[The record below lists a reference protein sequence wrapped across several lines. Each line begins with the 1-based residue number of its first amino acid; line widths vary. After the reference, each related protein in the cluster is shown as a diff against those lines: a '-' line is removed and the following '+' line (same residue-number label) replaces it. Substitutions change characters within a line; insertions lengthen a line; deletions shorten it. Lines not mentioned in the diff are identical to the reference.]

1 MSLLWKVVLVVN
13 VEKVKLSMLKTQINS
28 VKHHNRKNI
37 DAIKN
42 NIKKFNQYA
51 PLVVNKN
58 NFEILKGVGTYT
70 AMKQL
75 NIDQCYVYFVDLDDK
90 KQDQL
95 IVLDNRTSQLS
106 QLDNIA
112 VQKLL
117 YDLQKND
124 ALFTG
129 FSQKQIQNIMNSQT
143 TAKQKQDLTQKVNLV
158 KIKCPYCG
166 TQFSQK

>member
-58 NFEILKGVGTYT
+58 NFEILKGAGTYT

-90 KQDQL
+90 KQNQL

-143 TAKQKQDLTQKVNLV
+143 TTKQKQDLTQKVNLV

>member
-90 KQDQL
+90 KQNQL

-106 QLDNIA
+106 QLDNVA

-143 TAKQKQDLTQKVNLV
+143 STKQKQDLTQKVNLV

-166 TQFSQK
+166 IQFSQK

>member
-1 MSLLWKVVLVVN
+1 MPLLWKVVLVVN

-90 KQDQL
+90 KQNQL

-106 QLDNIA
+106 QLDNVA

-143 TAKQKQDLTQKVNLV
+143 TTKQKQDLTQKVNLV

>member
-90 KQDQL
+90 KQNQL

-106 QLDNIA
+106 QLDNVA

-143 TAKQKQDLTQKVNLV
+143 TTKQKQDLTQKVNLV

>member
-1 MSLLWKVVLVVN
+1 
-13 VEKVKLSMLKTQINS
+13 MLKTQINS